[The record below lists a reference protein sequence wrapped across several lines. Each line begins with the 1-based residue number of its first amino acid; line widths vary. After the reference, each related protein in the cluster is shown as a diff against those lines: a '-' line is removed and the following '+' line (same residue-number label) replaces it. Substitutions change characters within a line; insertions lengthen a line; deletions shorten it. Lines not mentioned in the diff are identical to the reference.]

1 MGTERNKPGTNKQ
14 DAGNMKKALV
24 TGGGGFLGSNIV
36 RMLLDKGV
44 SVRSLQRSDNPD
56 LKELGVNI
64 IRGDIGDQASV
75 INAAQDCDVVFHV
88 AAKAGVWGDYD
99 DYYQCN
105 VVGTENVLKAC
116 RTHNIQKLIYTSTP
130 SVVFDGRDEKNINES
145 APYPEHFLTAYQKT
159 KALAEQMIL
168 EANCDSLLTVALR
181 PHLIWGPGDPHLV
194 PRIIERAKTG
204 KLRLVGKQN
213 NLVDST
219 YVDNAARAHILAAED
234 LMNDANCAGKA
245 YFISNG
251 EPLPMSE
258 LINKILT
265 TSDLAAVTKSVPIQ
279 LAYTI
284 GFLMELFY
292 KILNL
297 DNEPV
302 MTRFIAKQLSC
313 AHYYDLSA
321 AKQDFSYEP
330 TVSIDEGME
339 RLKFSFNK

>member
-1 MGTERNKPGTNKQ
+1 
-14 DAGNMKKALV
+14 MKKALV

-56 LKELGVNI
+56 LKVLGVDI
-64 IRGDIGDQASV
+64 IRGDICDQATV
-75 INAAQDCDVVFHV
+75 INAAQDCDVIFHV

-105 VVGTENVLKAC
+105 VVGTKNVIDAC
-116 RTHNIQKLIYTSTP
+116 KTHNIKKLIFTSSP
-130 SVVFDGRDEKNINES
+130 SVVFSGDDEENINES
-145 APYPEHFLTAYQKT
+145 VPYPDYFLTAYQET
-159 KALAEQMIL
+159 KALAEQIIL
-168 EANCDSLLTVALR
+168 EVNCDTLSTVALR

-204 KLRLVGKQN
+204 KLRLVGQQN

-219 YVDNAARAHILAAED
+219 YVDNAARAHILAAEN

-245 YFISNG
+245 YFISNS
-251 EPLPMSE
+251 EPLPMAT
-258 LINKILT
+258 LINKILAT
-265 TSDLAAVTKSVPIQ
+265 ADLAPVTKTMPTQ
-279 LAYTI
+279 FAYII
-284 GFLMELFY
+284 GLLMELFY
-292 KILNL
+292 KTLNL
-297 DNEPV
+297 DNEPII
-302 MTRFIAKQLSC
+302 TRFIAKQLSC

-321 AKQDFSYEP
+321 AKHDFSYEP

-339 RLKFSFNK
+339 RLKLSFKE

>member
-1 MGTERNKPGTNKQ
+1 LGTERNKPGTNKQ
-14 DAGNMKKALV
+14 DANNMKKALV

-36 RMLLDKGV
+36 RMLLNRGV
-44 SVRSLQRSDNPD
+44 SVRSLQRSDNPE
-56 LKELGVNI
+56 LIKLGVDI
-64 IRGDIGDQASV
+64 IRGDISDQATV
-75 INAAQDCDVVFHV
+75 INAAQDCDVIFHV

-105 VVGTENVLKAC
+105 VVGTENVHKAC
-116 RTHNIQKLIYTSTP
+116 RTHHIQKLIYTSSP
-130 SVVFDGRDEKNINES
+130 SVVFDGHDENNINES

-159 KALAEQMIL
+159 KALAEQIVL
-168 EANCDSLLTVALR
+168 DANCDSLLTVALR

-219 YVDNAARAHILAAED
+219 YVDNAALAHILAAED

-251 EPLPMSE
+251 EPLPMAE
-258 LINKILT
+258 LINKILS
-265 TSDLAAVTKSVPIQ
+265 TSDLAPVTKTIPTQ

-284 GFLMELFY
+284 GLLMELFY
-292 KILNL
+292 KTLNL
-297 DNEPV
+297 NTEPV
-302 MTRFIAKQLSC
+302 ITRFIAKQLSC

-330 TVSIDEGME
+330 TISINEGMA
-339 RLKFSFNK
+339 RLKLSFKE